1 MNIEQKQGDALSLTL
16 SLTIESADYADR
28 VKKSLNDYR
37 RNAEIKGF
45 RKGMVP
51 MGLIQ
56 KMHGRTALLE
66 EVNKLMSEGLNKYI
80 EDNHIKMIGE
90 PLPNDELQPKIDWER
105 DEAFTFIFDLMLS
118 PKVELTLT
126 ADDHISIKQPK
137 IVKKDKEEYVE
148 SLCKQH
154 GQLTDVDEIEEESFI
169 KANLTQGDK
178 SVNDTYISLKNI
190 KDQDLKQPFIGIKC
204 GDTIDVDVVKT
215 FPNGVDRA
223 AMLKVKKEELD
234 DLNPLWQVTIVEIKR
249 FAPATLNQEL
259 FDRVLGPGEADSQEV
274 FMKKIEE
281 RMRNDF
287 APESDYRFMLDAR
300 DYVIKKCALELPDTL
315 LKRWLFQ
322 SNDGK
327 FSMEEIDRDYDLF
340 AHDFRWQLIR
350 THLTLEHNLQIT
362 KEDVMSH
369 AMRVAQYQF
378 AMYGLNSVPQEHLE
392 KYAQSLLTNEKESRR
407 IIEKVEDD
415 KVIELIRSL
424 VTLDPEKV
432 SFSKLREM
440 NAQKN

>member
-37 RNAEIKGF
+37 RNAEIRGF

-66 EVNKLMSEGLNKYI
+66 EVNKLMSEGLNKYVD
-80 EDNHIKMIGE
+80 DNNIRIIGE
-90 PLPNDELQPKIDWER
+90 PLPNEELQPKIDWEQ
-105 DEAFTFIFDLMLS
+105 DEDYTFIFDLMLS
-118 PKVELTLT
+118 PKVELNLT
-126 ADDHISIKQPK
+126 ADDHIPVKQPK
-137 IVKKDKEEYVE
+137 IGKKDKEEYVE
-148 SLCKQH
+148 SLCKQY
-154 GQLTDVDEIEEESFI
+154 GQLTDTEGIEAESFI
-169 KANLTQGDK
+169 KASLSQGDK
-178 SVNDTYISLKNI
+178 LVNDTYISLKNI
-190 KDQDLKQPFIGIKC
+190 SDEELKQPFIGLKP
-204 GDTIDVDVVKT
+204 GDAIEVDVVKT

-234 DLNPLWQVTIVEIKR
+234 DQNPLWQVTIVEVKQ
-249 FAPATLNQEL
+249 FVPATLNHEF
-259 FDRVLGPGEADSQEV
+259 FDRVLGPGQASTQEV

-281 RMRNDF
+281 RMHADF

-315 LKRWLFQ
+315 LKRWLHQ
-322 SNDGK
+322 SNDDK
-327 FSMEEIDRDYDLF
+327 FTMEEIERDYELF
-340 AHDFRWQLIR
+340 VHDFRWQLIR
-350 THLTLEHNLQIT
+350 GHLIQEHNLQIT
-362 KEDVMSH
+362 KEDVMAH
-369 AMRVAQYQF
+369 ALKVAQYQF
-378 AMYGLNSVPQEHLE
+378 AMYGYGSVPQEHLE

-415 KVIELIRSL
+415 KVIDLIRSQ

-432 SFSKLREM
+432 PFSKMHEM
-440 NAQKN
+440 NAPKN